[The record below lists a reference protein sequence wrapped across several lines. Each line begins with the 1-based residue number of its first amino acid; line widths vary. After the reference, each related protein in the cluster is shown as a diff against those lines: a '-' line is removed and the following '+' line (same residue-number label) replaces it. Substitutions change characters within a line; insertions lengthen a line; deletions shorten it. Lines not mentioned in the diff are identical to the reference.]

1 MLPLKDKRG
10 VTIVNALQKI
20 LDSSIKLHSTE
31 LHSKSSEGSKG
42 SKLNKIWVDQGG
54 KFYNNVFKRFLNI
67 NNIEMHWAHNK
78 GKSIVAERMI
88 KTLRN
93 KIYKHM
99 TAIFKK
105 CLFWCFGWYWWK
117 IQ

>member
-31 LHSKSSEGSKG
+31 LHSKSSERSKG

-67 NNIEMHWAHNK
+67 NNIEMH
-78 GKSIVAERMI
+78 
-88 KTLRN
+88 
-93 KIYKHM
+93 
-99 TAIFKK
+99 
-105 CLFWCFGWYWWK
+105 
-117 IQ
+117 

>member
-1 MLPLKDKRG
+1 
-10 VTIVNALQKI
+10 
-20 LDSSIKLHSTE
+20 
-31 LHSKSSEGSKG
+31 
-42 SKLNKIWVDQGG
+42 
-54 KFYNNVFKRFLNI
+54 
-67 NNIEMHWAHNK
+67 MHWAHNK
-78 GKSIVAERMI
+78 GKSVVAERMI